1 MYSKS
6 LKKATDDVKLL
17 SMEIMQNEVSGVMD
31 IDTFCDING
40 EWYIFE
46 FLKCDTVRPFD
57 SHPNRYWFKIKLNL
71 LNYGH

>member
-40 EWYIFE
+40 EWF
-46 FLKCDTVRPFD
+46 
-57 SHPNRYWFKIKLNL
+57 NRNKRKIKLKNYETKNL
-71 LNYGH
+71 